1 MSSGTKTTN
10 APWGP
15 QQRHLKD
22 IFDRSQGLW
31 SQGPARHYG
40 DFGQTVAGP
49 SGPQQQA
56 WSNTMRYGMGPRSGA
71 QQAAAEKALIGG
83 LSGGVNTEVFNP
95 LISNMANQVTSNL
108 QSNIMPKLR
117 QSAMMSGHQG
127 GPGASSR
134 QFGEM
139 QKGISNAVNTSL
151 VNRAA
156 DMYGDA
162 YSGAQDRAVQYGQMY
177 PSIMSAPLQMY
188 GAMGNVGQQMQDQQQ
203 RGIDADMQRWNYYAN
218 APQQHLQNFANMVR
232 GNYGGTSKQG
242 GNTMGQIAQI
252 AGMFMMSDTRT
263 KENVVPEGTNWRGHN
278 VYHFNYIGDD
288 VRRRGVM
295 AQEVERARP
304 DAVAEV
310 DGIKYVNY
318 EAL

>member
-15 QQRHLKD
+15 QQPHLKD
-22 IFDRSQGLW
+22 IFTRAQGLW
-31 SQGPARHYG
+31 GQGPARHYG

-49 SGPQQQA
+49 SGPTQQA
-56 WSNTMRYGMGPRSGA
+56 WSNTMRYGMGPRTGA

-117 QSAMMSGHQG
+117 QGAMMSGQQG

-134 QFGEM
+134 QFGEL

-188 GAMGNVGQQMQDQQQ
+188 GAMGNVGQQMQDQRQK
-203 RGIDADMQRWNYYAN
+203 GIDADMQRWNYYAN

-232 GNYGGTSKQG
+232 GNYGGTSRQG
-242 GNTMGQIAQI
+242 GGMGSMLGSLGSALLM
-252 AGMFMMSDTRT
+252 GM
-263 KENVVPEGTNWRGHN
+263 G
-278 VYHFNYIGDD
+278 
-288 VRRRGVM
+288 
-295 AQEVERARP
+295 
-304 DAVAEV
+304 
-310 DGIKYVNY
+310 
-318 EAL
+318 